1 MPGHSTSAN
10 LPSTLVVVGVVSPSP
25 RQTHK
30 MNTQHKIK
38 TSLKP
43 EHSQNKQKNALLIL
57 LFH

>member
-1 MPGHSTSAN
+1 MPGHRTSAN

-30 MNTQHKIK
+30 MNTQYKIK

-43 EHSQNKQKNALLIL
+43 EHSQNKQKNT
-57 LFH
+57 